1 MSPQK
6 DTDISDTIVAQST
19 PVGEGAIG
27 IVRLSGP
34 KSRDILQKIFRGS
47 AQVDQFESHKLYFG
61 KIVSNRFSLPPVVPL
76 TKGDKTEEVLDQVMA
91 VWMKSPH
98 SFTGEEMVEIQGH
111 GGILLLQNILKL
123 LVELGARLAE
133 PGEFSKRSFLNG
145 KIDLTQAEAIADLIH
160 AKSDW
165 EAKNALSQLGGA
177 LSVTI
182 TNIREKL
189 ITFLA
194 RVEVGF
200 DFSEEDIK
208 PSNPNQSIT
217 FLKEICGEVEILVDS
232 FQTGQLYKDGLR
244 VALIG
249 RPNVGKSSLL
259 NTLLNEDRAIVHHE
273 PGTTRDV
280 VAGEKKLSGI
290 ITTFFDTAGIR
301 KTSQS
306 VEVAGIERS
315 RLVLEKSD
323 LVLLL
328 LDSSQPLTDEDQTL
342 LKEIHSKPSIII
354 YSKCD
359 LPPAWKPDSKIVA
372 SFRLVKVSSRER
384 IGIKELEN
392 EIYEL
397 LIKEKLPNSHNYVL
411 NNVRYYKVLQEI
423 HHKLKEV
430 IELIGKKELGD
441 DCLAEEL
448 RIMSNQLGGITG
460 KITNEMVLDEIF
472 QKFCIGK

>member
-1 MSPQK
+1 M
-6 DTDISDTIVAQST
+6 TLNNDTITALAT
-19 PVGEGAIG
+19 PLGEGAIG
-27 IVRLSGP
+27 VIRLSGP
-34 KSRDILQKIFRGS
+34 QSRDILTKIFRGS
-47 AQVDQFESHKLYFG
+47 TQVDQFESHKLY
-61 KIVSNRFSLPPVVPL
+61 L
-76 TKGDKTEEVLDQVMA
+76 GDLSHPTTGENIDQVMA
-91 VWMKSPH
+91 VWMKAPH

-123 LVELGARLAE
+123 LAELGARLAE
-133 PGEFSKRSFLNG
+133 PGEFSKRAFLNG
-145 KIDLTQAEAIADLIH
+145 KIDLAQAEAIADLIH
-160 AKSDW
+160 AKTEW

-177 LSVTI
+177 LSATI

-200 DFSEEDIK
+200 DFSEEDISSLSES
-208 PSNPNQSIT
+208 PFDRNQAVV
-217 FLKEICGEVEILVDS
+217 FLKEIFNEIEILVDS
-232 FQTGQLYKDGLR
+232 FKTGQLYKDGLR

-259 NTLLNEDRAIVHHE
+259 NVLLGEDRAIVHHE
-273 PGTTRDV
+273 PGTTRDIV
-280 VAGEKKLSGI
+280 SGEKKISGI

-301 KTSQS
+301 QTSQS
-306 VEVAGIERS
+306 VEIAGIERS
-315 RLVLEKSD
+315 RLILEKSD
-323 LVLLL
+323 LVLLF
-328 LDSSQPLTDEDQTL
+328 LDSSQPLTDEDFL
-342 LKEIHSKPSIII
+342 LIKEIKIKPCIIL

-359 LPPAWKPDSKIVA
+359 LPSAWKPDSKIID
-372 SFRLVKVSSRER
+372 SFQLVNVSSRER

-397 LIKEKLPNSHNYVL
+397 LIKEKIPNSHNYVL
-411 NNVRYYKVLQEI
+411 NNVRYYKILHEI
-423 HHKLKEV
+423 HHKLMEV

-448 RIMSNQLGGITG
+448 RIMSNQLGSITG
-460 KITNEMVLDEIF
+460 KITNEMILDEIF